1 MYFVIFGSDKPGTG
15 QERQEALD
23 GVASYLSERPGHP
36 DVTYHCG
43 GPTLDEA
50 GAING
55 TLNIVE
61 APSLEA
67 ARAFMADHPLQKM
80 GLLDDVSVR
89 QLDWKTGCP
98 G

>member
-1 MYFVIFGSDKPGTG
+1 MYFVIFGSDKPGIG
-15 QERQEALD
+15 QQRRDALD
-23 GVASYLSERPGHP
+23 DLASYLRDRPGHP
-36 DVTYHCG
+36 DVTVHCA

-55 TLNIVE
+55 TLVIIE

-67 ARAFMADHPLQKM
+67 AQAFMADHPLQKM